1 MKNIITAI
9 FITLLT
15 ITFTSCENQKTA
27 KSIIGHTFGVIE
39 SSTSYMTI
47 YFSKSGNATVDFRS
61 KDQSFMTSHFTY
73 DIQGDD
79 VEIYYDYSNY
89 WIETAKGRSLGHD
102 CDPLQRNKIKE
113 KETTAKEVGHP
124 PQLVIIITIV
134 TNKCKVFR

>member
-1 MKNIITAI
+1 MKKIITAI

-61 KDQSFMTSHFTY
+61 KNQSLMTSHFTY

-89 WIETAKGRSLGHD
+89 WIETAKGELFMHLTYDPIDDVLYYLGD
-102 CDPLQRNKIKE
+102 RMSRLD
-113 KETTAKEVGHP
+113 
-124 PQLVIIITIV
+124 
-134 TNKCKVFR
+134 